1 MKMLFNLVVVMLLAS
16 GLSFANNPTGT
27 NPSTETVSY
36 AVDLEASSIG
46 WKAYKVTGEHMGTV
60 KLKSGILMFE
70 GGKLTGG
77 QFEADMTSINVTD
90 LTGEYKGKLEG
101 HLKSDDFFGV
111 EKNPTAS
118 LILTNVIPNGVDRYK
133 IEGDLTIK
141 GITKKIKFIANL
153 SEEGDEIKAVS
164 DLQIDRSEYNV
175 RYGSG
180 SFFDDLGDKTIYD
193 EFDLTVNLV
202 TRKK

>member
-1 MKMLFNLVVVMLLAS
+1 MKMLFNLVVVMLLAN
-16 GLSFANNPTGT
+16 GLSFANNPNGN

-36 AVDLEASSIG
+36 AVDLEASSVE

-60 KLKSGILMFE
+60 NLKSGILMFE

-77 QFEADMTSINVTD
+77 QFEVDMTSINVTD

-141 GITKKIKFIANL
+141 ESPRRSNL
-153 SEEGDEIKAVS
+153 LPI
-164 DLQIDRSEYNV
+164 
-175 RYGSG
+175 
-180 SFFDDLGDKTIYD
+180 
-193 EFDLTVNLV
+193 
-202 TRKK
+202 